1 MSMCSPIDGA
11 IFNLQQR
18 LRRAFGWLAA
28 WAAAAVCLLQT
39 LHYYRCVFINVYIYI
54 MTVGNTF

>member
-11 IFNLQQR
+11 IFNLQRR

-28 WAAAAVCLLQT
+28 WAAAGCFYVCCKLCT
-39 LHYYRCVFINVYIYI
+39 IIDVFS
-54 MTVGNTF
+54 